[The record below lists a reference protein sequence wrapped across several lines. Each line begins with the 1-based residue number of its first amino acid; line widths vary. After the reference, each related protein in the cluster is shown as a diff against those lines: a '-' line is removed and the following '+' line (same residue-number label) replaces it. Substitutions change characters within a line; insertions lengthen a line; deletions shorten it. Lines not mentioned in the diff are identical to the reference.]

1 MDAGSTLTTQPA
13 IAPPAGQN
21 SPGLACAPGQQRGQS
36 SPAAEPAVALLE
48 SWGAGDDLL
57 AAARL
62 APLVQS
68 GSLAAHEIARA
79 CSQEAAELLQ
89 RLACHAELPVDGAR
103 RPDHRP
109 PSLAKLFLAGYCD
122 PRLAI
127 MAAAWLWG
135 RCGPASESDLAA
147 AGACTAETQRVLI
160 LLLEML
166 GMWSPRKELEI
177 WLRQQAKGSD
187 RGVDTRHRPETVL
200 NPHQDLFQEIESA
213 LAIALPAATLRR
225 REVSLALPDLHA
237 GSLDALGIDVLV
249 DDEAACYH
257 ALYEIRRLWRP
268 AERMVQDYIAAGKVN
283 GYRCLRTAVTI
294 PWGGSTAPVKF
305 HIQTQEMEEIN
316 NWGVAA
322 IWMRRQLPTELAQ
335 AWWSKRQIWYDR
347 LMAAPAGALPA
358 LVCVF
363 SPQGQVFEFERG
375 CTVVDYAYQV
385 HSDLADQC
393 VRFMVNGET
402 RSPTTV
408 LRHLDVVE
416 LVHEAGAPGP
426 TRVWLDAARTS
437 RARLAID
444 RFLKRQGGKSFAG
457 RTALDRKLADL
468 EQHYGFTLPQHRIE
482 QTLLQ
487 ASRRL
492 APPTLEHLL
501 SAIADGRVAPDRL
514 LHPLFADEILRQV
527 ELPEGLHLYPRQ
539 IKLCQSCRPRIGEDI
554 CGRRRVRRD
563 QVAGL
568 TVHRP
573 DCGTLDAAEIHETL
587 RWRLRSVPKA
597 FADLELVAADE
608 PGLLG
613 QTLAPIYHQ
622 IPAATLHQVTATAQ
636 RGTALIRFTIE
647 ADDEAIVD
655 QIVDELRRL
664 PACTPEAVRRLKPSF
679 YVLERLIRTGARAA
693 SNPYG
698 RHPVREREMFFGRN
712 DELAYILDRVYSS
725 DKILFL
731 RGRKRVG
738 KTSLLWHLRDYHLDP
753 NLFVPCHID
762 FQLFGGVTGSD
773 SLLFDIADA
782 AFRDLQTNGRVG
794 EVEQPLPDFFA
805 ESPAERLLAF
815 FVQLRNHFA
824 PRRLVLLLDE
834 FSVVMDAY
842 HQGRLPAEFFQQWRG
857 ILQAASADIACIMV
871 VQQHT
876 WEASA
881 ARKTVQVVSPI
892 GQLLEIGASLQLKP
906 LSDADIRELI
916 RRPTRNFLTYTPDAL
931 DQVVRLTGS
940 SPFIVQAFC
949 HALVQHMAGQ
959 PHHEVTGDDVSAA
972 AQQFMG
978 VDETLFIHVMEGA
991 GPSTYAICFSL
1002 ARLAGPRNAPVALH
1016 ALAEE
1021 LSGMDGA
1028 TLRTIL
1034 LILSEQAVIREPD
1047 PGQWRFASALF
1058 HQWLCTNMQLEQAY
1072 RSQER

>member
-1 MDAGSTLTTQPA
+1 MDAGSILTTQPA

-21 SPGLACAPGQQRGQS
+21 SPGLACAPGKQSGQAN
-36 SPAAEPAVALLE
+36 PAAQPAVALLE

-62 APLVQS
+62 APLVLG

-79 CSQEAAELLQ
+79 CGQEVADLCQ
-89 RLACHAELPVDGAR
+89 RLACHVELPVDGAR

-127 MAAAWLWG
+127 MAAAWLWS

-166 GMWSPRKELEI
+166 GMWGPRKELEI
-177 WLRQQAKGSD
+177 WLRQQAKGPE

-200 NPHQDLFQEIESA
+200 NAHQALFCEIESA
-213 LAIALPAATLRR
+213 LAAALPAATLRR

-305 HIQTQEMEEIN
+305 HIQTEEMEEIN

-322 IWMRRQLPTELAQ
+322 IYMRQRLQPDLPQ
-335 AWWSKRQIWYDR
+335 AWWSNRPHWYQR

-393 VRFMVNGET
+393 AQFLVNGEK

-416 LVHEAGAPGP
+416 LVHETGAPGP
-426 TRVWLDAARTS
+426 TRVWLEAARTS
-437 RARLAID
+437 RARVAID

-457 RTALDRKLADL
+457 RSTVDRKLAAL
-468 EQHYGFTLPQHRIE
+468 EQHYGFTLPPHRIE
-482 QTLLQ
+482 QTLQQ
-487 ASRRL
+487 ASRHQS
-492 APPTLEHLL
+492 PPTLEQLL
-501 SAIADGRVAPDRL
+501 SAIADGQVAPDGL
-514 LHPLFADEILRQV
+514 LHPLFADEVLRQV

-554 CGRRRVRRD
+554 CGRLRLRRD
-563 QVAGL
+563 QVAGI
-568 TVHRP
+568 TVHRAG
-573 DCGTLDAAEIHETL
+573 CTTLDASDSSVAL
-587 RWRLRSVPKA
+587 RWRWHSVPKA

-613 QTLAPIYHQ
+613 KALEPVYSRS
-622 IPAATLHQVTATAQ
+622 PAVMLHQATATAH
-636 RGTALIRFTIE
+636 RGTAHIRFTIQ
-647 ADDEAIVD
+647 ADDEAVID
-655 QIVDELRRL
+655 QVIDELQRL
-664 PACTPEAVRRLKPSF
+664 PTGAPEAVRRLKPSF
-679 YVLERLIRTGARAA
+679 YVLERLNQSSARAI

-698 RHPVREREMFFGRN
+698 RHPVREREMFFGRHN
-712 DELAYILDRVYSS
+712 EIERILDHVQGANGVV
-725 DKILFL
+725 FL

-738 KTSLLWHLRDYHLDP
+738 KTSLLWHLRDFRLDP

-762 FQLFGGVTGSD
+762 FQLFGGLADGS
-773 SLLFDIADA
+773 SLWFDIADA
-782 AFRDLQTNGRVG
+782 AFRDLQKNGRVG
-794 EVEQPLPDFFA
+794 EVERPLPDLFA
-805 ESPAERLLAF
+805 ESPAERLLDF
-815 FVQLRNHFA
+815 FMQLRTHFV
-824 PRRLVLLLDE
+824 PRRPVFLLDE
-834 FSVVMDAY
+834 FSVVIDAY
-842 HQGRLPAEFFQQWRG
+842 QQGRLPADFFQQWRG
-857 ILQAASADIACIMV
+857 ILQATSAGIAYVMV

-876 WEASA
+876 WDALGPPTA
-881 ARKTVQVVSPI
+881 TQAGSPV
-892 GQLLEIGASLQLKP
+892 GQILELGSSLQLKA
-906 LSDADIRELI
+906 LSTADIRELI
-916 RRPTRNFLTYTPDAL
+916 RRPTRNFLTYPPDAL
-931 DQVVRLTGS
+931 DQVVQLTGS
-940 SPFIVQAFC
+940 SPFLVQAFC
-949 HALVQHMAGQ
+949 YDLVQHMASQ
-959 PHHEVTGDDVSAA
+959 AHHQVTQGDVDTVAS
-972 AQQFMG
+972 QFMG
-978 VDETLFIHVMEGA
+978 VDETLFIHVLDGA
-991 GPSTYAICFSL
+991 GPSTFAICFSM
-1002 ARLAGPRNAPVALH
+1002 ARLGGAQNGPVALP
-1016 ALAEE
+1016 ALHSD
-1021 LSGMDGA
+1021 LPGMDAG
-1028 TLRTIL
+1028 TLRTL
-1034 LILSEQAVIREPD
+1034 LRVLCEQAVVCEPS

-1058 HQWLCTNMQLEQAY
+1058 HRWLQANVQLEQLH
-1072 RSQER
+1072 RSQAL